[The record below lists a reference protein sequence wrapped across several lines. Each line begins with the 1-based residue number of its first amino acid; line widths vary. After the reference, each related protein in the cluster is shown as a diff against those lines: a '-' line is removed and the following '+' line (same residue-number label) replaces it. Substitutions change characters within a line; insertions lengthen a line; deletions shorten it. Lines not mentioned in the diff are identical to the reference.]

1 MWHGGV
7 EEVSKYV
14 EQLIEI
20 LNREYEGY
28 AEYSKL
34 AEEKQKVIL
43 AGDVKALDGIVEQ
56 EQEWIV
62 TMGKM
67 EQIRKVIIGNILLEN
82 NVERVENITELS
94 EYIPEPQR
102 TELLKIRDD
111 LGKLLEKIQ
120 DINEL
125 NGKLIQQNLDYIHF
139 HINILTGAESG
150 TGTYGNKADGK
161 DVQQKR
167 NLFDAKV

>member
-1 MWHGGV
+1 M
-7 EEVSKYV
+7 SKYV

-28 AEYSKL
+28 TEYSKL

-43 AGDVKALDGIVEQ
+43 SGDVKALDKIVEQ
-56 EQEWIV
+56 EQEWV
-62 TMGKM
+62 VMMGKM
-67 EQIRKVIIGNILLEN
+67 EQVRKIIIGNILLEN

-102 TELLKIRDD
+102 TELLKIRED

-120 DINEL
+120 EINEL
-125 NGKLIQQNLDYIHF
+125 NGKLIQQTLDYIHF
-139 HINILTGAESG
+139 HINVLTGAESG
-150 TGTYGNKADGK
+150 TGTYGNRADGK
-161 DVQQKR
+161 DIHIQQKR

>member
-1 MWHGGV
+1 MESMIDKRYDVETNAIAAISVCGMEV
-7 EEVSKYV
+7 SEEVSKYV

-43 AGDVKALDGIVEQ
+43 AGDVKLEDRRAGTGMT
-56 EQEWIV
+56 V

-82 NVERVENITELS
+82 NVSGWRILRS
-94 EYIPEPQR
+94 CRIYSEPQR
-102 TELLKIRDD
+102 TELLKIRYC
-111 LGKLLEKIQ
+111 G
-120 DINEL
+120 
-125 NGKLIQQNLDYIHF
+125 
-139 HINILTGAESG
+139 SC
-150 TGTYGNKADGK
+150 
-161 DVQQKR
+161 
-167 NLFDAKV
+167 